1 MEAVS
6 WRSALKGKK
15 VCELKCL
22 CYKWVRVLVQNQS
35 EAIPRAASHLNPE
48 LDQVSGSADR
58 VNPRLDQQF
67 GPQGSVLDPGSE
79 LNHGNTSGLRLVG
92 HQLEMNPFSCL
103 NAGSY

>member
-22 CYKWVRVLVQNQS
+22 CYKWVRVLVQNQ
-35 EAIPRAASHLNPE
+35 NPE